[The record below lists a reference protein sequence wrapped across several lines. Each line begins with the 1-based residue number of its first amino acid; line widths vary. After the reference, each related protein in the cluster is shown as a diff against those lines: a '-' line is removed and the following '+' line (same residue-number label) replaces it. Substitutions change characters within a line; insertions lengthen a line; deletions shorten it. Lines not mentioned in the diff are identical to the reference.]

1 MKIWRFE
8 KRILLSEKATFS
20 LYVAMG
26 STISSPL
33 SCCSLPILAIVI
45 ETHCFTEDSS
55 CKSGRNETLFFIVQ
69 KIYTRMHLNFHIYL
83 PTIELD
89 TIFFIE
95 LVIFQSKYLEGFFF
109 KILSFSQNLVT
120 HTL

>member
-1 MKIWRFE
+1 
-8 KRILLSEKATFS
+8 
-20 LYVAMG
+20 MG

-33 SCCSLPILAIVI
+33 SCCSLPILAIAI

-109 KILSFSQNLVT
+109 KDIVFFSKFGYSHFVEILLWSSLLSSISST
-120 HTL
+120 TYD